1 MIDFLS
7 LMLKPFVACMILVA
21 IHVYLGMHVVRRGI
35 IFVDLALAQV
45 SALGATLGFLFGF
58 GLESTESYLFAV
70 GFTVLGAAIFALTR
84 SRDPVVPQE
93 ALIGIVYAVSA
104 SAAILVLSRAP
115 EGGEELKAIMVG
127 NLLFVDW
134 PEILKVLV
142 LYSAISATHF
152 LARSRLLLI
161 SEDPQEAYARGMHV
175 HLWDFFFYATF
186 GVVVTSAVQIVGVL
200 LVFALLIAPA
210 ICGTFLGRTV
220 LSRLVI
226 ACAAGVLTC
235 TAGIAASYFWD
246 LPTGATIVCAFG
258 VTLLAC
264 GALRAILGRSGGEGP
279 PVHAR
284 IAPETGADHG
294 STLNSA

>member
-1 MIDFLS
+1 MVDFLS
-7 LMLKPFVACMILVA
+7 LMLKPFVACLILVA

-58 GLESTESYLFAV
+58 GLESSQGYLFAV
-70 GFTVLGAAIFALTR
+70 GFTILGAGIFTLTR
-84 SRDPVVPQE
+84 SREQIVPQE

-115 EGGEELKAIMVG
+115 EGGEELKALLVG

-134 PEILKVLV
+134 PQILNVLI
-142 LYSAISATHF
+142 LYSIISVLHY

-161 SEDPQEAYARGMHV
+161 SEDPAAAYAKGLNV

-186 GVVVTSAVQIVGVL
+186 GIVVTNAVQIVGVL

-210 ICGTFLGRTV
+210 VCGVFLGRGV
-220 LSRLVI
+220 ASRLLI
-226 ACAAGVLTC
+226 AWVAGVATC
-235 TAGIAASYFWD
+235 TAGVAASYFWD

-258 VTLLAC
+258 VTLLVC
-264 GALRAILGRSGGEGP
+264 GGLRAALQGRLT
-279 PVHAR
+279 A
-284 IAPETGADHG
+284 G
-294 STLNSA
+294 SAVQA

>member
-1 MIDFLS
+1 MADFLS
-7 LMLKPFVACMILVA
+7 LMLKPFVACLILVA

-58 GLESTESYLFAV
+58 GLESTQGYLFAV
-70 GFTVLGAAIFALTR
+70 GFTILGAAVFTLTR
-84 SRDPVVPQE
+84 SREQVVPQE

-115 EGGEELKAIMVG
+115 EGGEELKSLLVG

-134 PEILKVLV
+134 PQIVTVLI
-142 LYSAISATHF
+142 LYSIIAVLHF

-161 SEDPQEAYARGMHV
+161 SEDPAAAYARGMNV
-175 HLWDFFFYATF
+175 PWWDFFFYATF
-186 GVVVTSAVQIVGVL
+186 GIVVTNAVQIVGVL

-210 ICGTFLGRTV
+210 VCGVFLGTGV
-220 LSRLVI
+220 VSRLAI
-226 ACAAGVLTC
+226 AWAAGVITC
-235 TAGIAASYFWD
+235 VAGVAASYFWD

-258 VTLLAC
+258 VTLLVC
-264 GALRAILGRSGGEGP
+264 GGLRTVLRRESRA
-279 PVHAR
+279 
-284 IAPETGADHG
+284 GA
-294 STLNSA
+294 AVQA